1 MLKNEWVTMRNIVDG
16 QMNAIQMADDRNAAM
31 DAYEK
36 GFEDKMREIDVANT
50 AELARLE

>member
-1 MLKNEWVTMRNIVDG
+1 MESELVTIQNIVDG
-16 QMNAIQMADDRNAAM
+16 QMNAIQTADDRIAAM

-36 GFEDKMREIDVANT
+36 EFEGKMREIDVTNT